1 MKQAGPILVAVTDSE
16 VCLPALSTAQLH
28 VKLVP
33 PDSTAPCPLL
43 DMLHLVSHT
52 VAVSDTS
59 RCLGWSGKLMCHL
72 DGWHCSSW
80 VVAQQEPAPLFC
92 AQASERAV
100 EYALSYLAEAGASEL
115 LLVHVLFDAR
125 SLWRLVC
132 MPRRPLARS
141 TAFMQ
146 RRFAAP
152 LSRAAGA
159 GVPHRLAVL
168 RGGASCARVSIAQA
182 LALEALEAGAR
193 AVVLASDG
201 APSALGRLLGKKPLA
216 SQVARAA
223 HAPVIVAPLQPGGA
237 APGRGEGGCA
247 PSPPSRKRVFLEA
260 VSPRGGLGPI
270 GAWRPGQPLPLPARY
285 NKLRDEGEG
294 GARGEGC
301 STARAAPRPLSPER
315 AAGRARAG
323 AQSAVD
329 VAAYLRRA
337 AEAQR
342 RQDAATRAG
351 T

>member
-1 MKQAGPILVAVTDSE
+1 
-16 VCLPALSTAQLH
+16 
-28 VKLVP
+28 
-33 PDSTAPCPLL
+33 
-43 DMLHLVSHT
+43 
-52 VAVSDTS
+52 
-59 RCLGWSGKLMCHL
+59 
-72 DGWHCSSW
+72 
-80 VVAQQEPAPLFC
+80 LFC

-100 EYALSYLAEAGASEL
+100 EYALSYLAEPGASEL
-115 LLVHVLFDAR
+115 LLVHVLFDAS

-168 RGGASCARVSIAQA
+168 RGGPSCARVSIAQA
-182 LALEALEAGAR
+182 LALEAFETDAR

-201 APSALGRLLGKKPLA
+201 APSALGRLFGRKPLA

-223 HAPVIVAPLQPGGA
+223 HAPVIVTPLQPGSV

-247 PSPPSRKRVFLEA
+247 PPPASRKRVFLEA

-270 GAWRPGQPLPLPARY
+270 GAWRPRQPLPLPARRPY
-285 NKLRDEGEG
+285 NKLRDESEG
-294 GARGEGC
+294 GACGEGC
-301 STARAAPRPLSPER
+301 STARATPRPLSPER
-315 AAGRARAG
+315 AAGCARVG
-323 AQSAVD
+323 TQSAVD

-342 RQDAATRAG
+342 RLDAAARAG
-351 T
+351 TWKVPPADNVHSWPLMLQCCSAC